1 MTKPKGKNKKKVAM
15 KQVTVM
21 VEVALTMEVPVDMD
35 CDQVSEF
42 VKNNTRWDVTTT
54 KPNIEMVELS
64 DILDVSDFLGDG
76 SGIKVGEI
84 VEAPID

>member
-1 MTKPKGKNKKKVAM
+1 MAKNKKKVHM

-35 CDQVSEF
+35 SEQVSEF
-42 VKNNTRWDVTTT
+42 IKNNTRWDVNTTN
-54 KPNIEMVELS
+54 KNIEMVELS

-76 SGIKVGEI
+76 SGVKVGNI
-84 VEAPID
+84 VEAIID